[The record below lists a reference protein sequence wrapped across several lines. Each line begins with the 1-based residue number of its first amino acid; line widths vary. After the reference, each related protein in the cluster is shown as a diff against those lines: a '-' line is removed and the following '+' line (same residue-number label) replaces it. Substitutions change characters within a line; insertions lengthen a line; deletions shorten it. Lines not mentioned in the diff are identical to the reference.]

1 MGRMCHSVGCKRDFC
16 IRAFP
21 SLCFDKRWRGNF
33 VNGFNNRSG
42 RAFRTS
48 PSNRGSFLH
57 FVSELQVFQS
67 LTQIAMEVL
76 AKIVYSGFTFFLEDI
91 LNNIITAICN
101 LVENPKIKLI
111 RQGDSTN
118 RANSMGD
125 ALEEYIKDVFA
136 GTVDYEE
143 GQARAVALSSTFSYL
158 GNKTNPPD
166 SMLRGG
172 NAGDAIEVKKIE
184 NQTANLALN
193 SSYPKCKLY
202 ADSQMISKACRE
214 CEQWTVR
221 DMIYAVG
228 VVKGDYLKS
237 LAFVYGEDYC
247 AEKETYER
255 IKTKIKEG
263 VETIDG
269 IEFTKTKELGHINK
283 VDPLGIT
290 YLRVRGMWGIE
301 NPFKVFN
308 YVYEP
313 NFSNAFNF
321 MCIINDTKFNSF
333 ENISELYELARN
345 NTKLEIRNVRIKN
358 PSNPAEL
365 KEAKLITFFVGESR

>member
-1 MGRMCHSVGCKRDFC
+1 MG
-16 IRAFP
+16 ILP
-21 SLCFDKRWRGNF
+21 
-33 VNGFNNRSG
+33 
-42 RAFRTS
+42 
-48 PSNRGSFLH
+48 
-57 FVSELQVFQS
+57 
-67 LTQIAMEVL
+67 
-76 AKIVYSGFTFFLEDI
+76 KIVYSGFTFLEDI

-111 RQGDSTN
+111 RKSDNTN
-118 RANSMGD
+118 RANNMGD

-166 SMLRGG
+166 SMLKGG

-184 NQTANLALN
+184 NQTAALALN

-247 AEKETYER
+247 AEESFYHKIISDLLNIASTDISKSNWS
-255 IKTKIKEG
+255 IK
-263 VETIDG
+263 
-269 IEFTKTKELGHINK
+269 
-283 VDPLGIT
+283 
-290 YLRVRGMWGIE
+290 
-301 NPFKVFN
+301 NPFSAFKDIYDIN
-308 YVYEP
+308 
-313 NFSNAFNF
+313 NANAFNF
-321 MCIINDTKFNSF
+321 FAIINNDKYYSF
-333 ENISELYELARN
+333 ENNSRLEELIKIYSSL
-345 NTKLEIRNVRIKN
+345 KVKDVKIRNPNN
-358 PSNPAEL
+358 PHL
-365 KEAKLITFFVGESR
+365 KRNAKLITYFKESS

>member
-1 MGRMCHSVGCKRDFC
+1 
-16 IRAFP
+16 
-21 SLCFDKRWRGNF
+21 
-33 VNGFNNRSG
+33 
-42 RAFRTS
+42 
-48 PSNRGSFLH
+48 
-57 FVSELQVFQS
+57 
-67 LTQIAMEVL
+67 MEVL
-76 AKIVYSGFTFFLEDI
+76 PKIVYSVFTFFLEDI

-136 GTVDYEE
+136 GTVDFEE
-143 GQARAVALSSTFSYL
+143 GQSRAVAISSTFSYL

-166 SMLRGG
+166 SMLKGG

-184 NQTANLALN
+184 NQNAALALN

-263 VETIDG
+263 VETIEG
-269 IEFTKTKELGHINK
+269 IEFSPSKELGHINK

-308 YVYEP
+308 YVYEQ
-313 NFSNAFNF
+313 NFSNTFNF
-321 MCIINDTKFNSF
+321 MCIINDDKFNSF

-345 NTKLEIRNVRIKN
+345 NTNLEIRDVRIKN
-358 PSNPAEL
+358 PNNPAEL
-365 KEAKLITFFVGESR
+365 KEAKLITFFVGESK

>member
-1 MGRMCHSVGCKRDFC
+1 MCIVV
-16 IRAFP
+16 
-21 SLCFDKRWRGNF
+21 L
-33 VNGFNNRSG
+33 
-42 RAFRTS
+42 T
-48 PSNRGSFLH
+48 SFL
-57 FVSELQVFQS
+57 
-67 LTQIAMEVL
+67 
-76 AKIVYSGFTFFLEDI
+76 GDI

-111 RQGDSTN
+111 RKGDSTN

-166 SMLRGG
+166 SMLKGG
-172 NAGDAIEVKKIE
+172 DAGDAIEVKKIE
-184 NQTANLALN
+184 NQTAALALN

-202 ADSQMISKACRE
+202 ADSQMISKACHK

-247 AEKETYER
+247 ADESFYHQIIT
-255 IKTKIKEG
+255 
-263 VETIDG
+263 
-269 IEFTKTKELGHINK
+269 
-283 VDPLGIT
+283 DPLNIAST
-290 YLRVRGMWGIE
+290 DISQKNWSIK
-301 NPFKVFN
+301 NPFVVFN
-308 YVYEP
+308 DIYSIDNE
-313 NFSNAFNF
+313 NAFNF
-321 MCIINDTKFNSF
+321 FAIINNDKYYSF
-333 ENISELYELARN
+333 ENNSKLDELAKN
-345 NTKLEIRNVRIKN
+345 CNTLRIKDVKIKN
-358 PSNPAEL
+358 PNNPQL
-365 KEAKLITFFVGESR
+365 KRNAKLITYFKESA